1 MAIYRDLLEGLGYAV
16 EIFNMKEHPTP
27 ESAAAGV
34 ANFQV
39 VFERLRKPWLVV
51 GRYNVFVINQDIG
64 HEIQHYRLLDAI
76 VCKSMMAKELVDRHL
91 RNYARRRSPLDL
103 DVFYVGH
110 TSADP
115 REKLAGLPAIAQDF
129 TQFIHVG
136 GKVPNL
142 PPHTHHTARHTTQHA
157 TRDTLSEVK

>member
-1 MAIYRDLLEGLGYAV
+1 MVIYRDLLEGLGYTV
-16 EIFNMKEHPTP
+16 EIFNMMEHPTP
-27 ESAAAGV
+27 ESAAAGE

-64 HEIQHYRLLDAI
+64 HEIKYYRLLDAI
-76 VCKSMMAKELVDRHL
+76 VCKSMMAKELVAQYL
-91 RNYARRRSPLDL
+91 QNYSREHTPLDL

-110 TSADP
+110 TSIDP
-115 REKLAGLPAIAQDF
+115 REKLASLRAIPQDF

-136 GKVPNL
+136 GKVPDL
-142 PPHTHHTARHTTQHA
+142 PHTTTSTTHSTA
-157 TRDTLSEVK
+157 SSGV